1 MTKRG
6 AEGTV
11 AAARDSI
18 PTSGV
23 GTERA
28 LEKRSDANT
37 NKKDSEN
44 MLHVLKKIESREKRA
59 ECEGRR
65 D

>member
-1 MTKRG
+1 M
-6 AEGTV
+6 

-65 D
+65 A